1 MENQEKKDY
10 LEILNEL
17 DNIIKNE
24 VFKTEEE
31 KRLIEELKTVIEKD
45 RKNKISEYI
54 IENNERIE
62 ELYRA
67 VNEKLKYY
75 IEGEG
80 RFDNYSNR
88 NKRIIDNLNGV
99 KAHITSFL
107 KRESAPDYTEENKL
121 IEECLSYISEKPYKL
136 PLFIDEYIVV
146 DYLDFRTN
154 KRYRINKQLVDRI
167 SDEIKEDNVVED
179 LEKGMKI
186 QDDIYLYQKI
196 VDKCNSSLAFKE
208 LVNNNSNLI
217 LEFNKTVNDIDK
229 VIEEK
234 TSDLYLGLKER
245 VNSNDEDINK
255 IESNSLRRIINK
267 NRLETLYKE
276 KEILLKRKKELQ
288 ELESELV
295 ELHISLGKINSKL
308 KDNNLTDLVTRCDL
322 KYLLFPG
329 EDKIAIT
336 SNLKKFESK
345 EDIDNFFNYV
355 EEQLKINQELLDN
368 LLKEEK
374 EFNNTANEQAIELI
388 NTDALEAYYLS
399 QLNTKER
406 NNIDPRLIFFILKT
420 ISVLNNT
427 KVKNMN
433 VEKSEYK
440 ELKKYNDSIISEKI
454 VSLEDE
460 YLDAL
465 GYYKRRR

>member
-17 DNIIKNE
+17 DKIIKNE

-31 KRLIEELKTVIEKD
+31 KRLIEDLKTVIEKD

-54 IENNERIE
+54 INNNERIE

-99 KAHITSFL
+99 KAHLTSFL
-107 KRESAPDYTEENKL
+107 KRESAPDYTEENLL
-121 IEECLSYISEKPYKL
+121 IDDCLNYISEKPYKS
-136 PLFIDEYIVV
+136 PLFIDEYFAVN
-146 DYLDFRTN
+146 YLDFRTN

-217 LEFNKTVNDIDK
+217 LEFNKTVNEIDK

-245 VNSNDEDINK
+245 VTSNDETINK

-267 NRLETLYKE
+267 NRLETLYNE

-295 ELHISLGKINSKL
+295 ELHISLGKINALL
-308 KDNNLTDLVTRCDL
+308 KEKNLTDLITRCDL
-322 KYLLFPG
+322 KSLLFAG

-336 SNLKKFESK
+336 SNLKKFNSK
-345 EDIDNFFNYV
+345 EDIDNFFKYV
-355 EEQLKINQELLDN
+355 EEQLKINQEILNN

-374 EFNNTANEQAIELI
+374 EFNETANDKAKELI

-399 QLNTKER
+399 KLNTKKR
-406 NNIDPRLIFFILKT
+406 NNIDPRLIIFILKT

>member
-10 LEILNEL
+10 IEILNEF
-17 DNIIKNE
+17 DNLIKNE
-24 VFKTEEE
+24 MFKTEEE
-31 KRLIEELKTVIEKD
+31 KKLIEDLKNVIEKD

-54 IENNERIE
+54 INNNERIE
-62 ELYRA
+62 ELFRA
-67 VNEKLKYY
+67 INEKLKYY

-99 KAHITSFL
+99 KAHLTSFIN
-107 KRESAPDYTEENKL
+107 RESAPDYTEENL
-121 IEECLSYISEKPYKL
+121 LLDDCLNYISEKPYKL
-136 PLFIDEYIVV
+136 PLFIDEYIAVNN
-146 DYLDFRTN
+146 LDFRTN
-154 KRYRINKQLVDRI
+154 KRYRINKELVDRI
-167 SDEIKEDNVVED
+167 YNEIQEDNIIEE

-186 QDDIYLYQKI
+186 QDDIYIYQKI
-196 VDKCNSSLAFKE
+196 VDKCNTSLAFKE
-208 LVNNNSNLI
+208 LINNNSDLI
-217 LEFNKTVNDIDK
+217 LEYNKTVNEIDK

-234 TSDLYLGLKER
+234 TSDLYLGIKER
-245 VNSNDEDINK
+245 VTSNDETINK

-295 ELHISLGKINSKL
+295 ELHINLGKINVLL
-308 KDNNLTDLVTRCDL
+308 KEKNLTDLITRCDL
-322 KYLLFPG
+322 KYMLFSG
-329 EDKIAIT
+329 EDKIAIS
-336 SNLKKFESK
+336 SNLKKFDTK
-345 EDIDNFFNYV
+345 EDIDNFFKYV
-355 EEQLKINQELLDN
+355 EEKLKINQEILDN

-374 EFNNTANEQAIELI
+374 EFNETAGNKTKELM
-388 NTDALEAYYLS
+388 NNDALEAYYLS
-399 QLNTKER
+399 KLNTKKN

-454 VSLEDE
+454 VDLEDE